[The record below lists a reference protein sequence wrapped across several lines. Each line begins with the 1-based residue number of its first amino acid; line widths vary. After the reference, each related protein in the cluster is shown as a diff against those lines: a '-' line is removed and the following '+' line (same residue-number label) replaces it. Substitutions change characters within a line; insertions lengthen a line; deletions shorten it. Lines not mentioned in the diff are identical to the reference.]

1 MNTKKSENLSNE
13 DRLMF
18 MDFMEWVNTILKE
31 KRPETFKYDD
41 AVFQSFIQD
50 NNICLQCANRI
61 PKQINQKN
69 TIIYK
74 DNKKSKVKSLA
85 KHIRNAIA
93 HTHIIK
99 GDSSFTMHD
108 EYQQKKKGKKEKIR
122 TTTMRGI
129 IDVDLMPKFLQAI
142 KENYRIRGEKNAK
155 QETKATAVAES

>member
-1 MNTKKSENLSNE
+1 MNTKKAGNLSNE

-18 MDFMEWVNTILKE
+18 MDFMDWVNTILKE

-50 NNICLQCANRI
+50 NNICLQCANKI

-69 TIIYK
+69 TITYK
-74 DNKKSKVKSLA
+74 DDKKSKVKSLA
-85 KHIRNAIA
+85 THIRNAFA

-108 EYQQKKKGKKEKIR
+108 EYQQKIKGKKKKKR

-142 KENYRIRGEKNAK
+142 KENYRIRGKRRTK

>member
-85 KHIRNAIA
+85 THIRNAIA

-155 QETKATAVAES
+155 QKTKATAVAGS

>member
-1 MNTKKSENLSNE
+1 MNTKKAGNLSNE

-31 KRPETFKYDD
+31 KRPEKFEYED

-50 NNICLQCANRI
+50 NNISLQCAKRI
-61 PKQINQKN
+61 QKQINQKN

-74 DNKKSKVKSLA
+74 NNKRSKVKSLA
-85 KHIRNAIA
+85 THIRNAFA

-108 EYQQKKKGKKEKIR
+108 EYQQKKKR

-142 KENYRIRGEKNAK
+142 KDNYRIRGKRRTK

>member
-1 MNTKKSENLSNE
+1 MSEKKAGNLSNE

-18 MDFMEWVNTILKE
+18 MDFMDWVNTILKE
-31 KRPETFKYDD
+31 KRPEKFEYEDV
-41 AVFQSFIQD
+41 VFQSFIQD

-74 DNKKSKVKSLA
+74 DDKKSKVKSLA
-85 KHIRNAIA
+85 THIRNAFA
-93 HTHIIK
+93 HTYIIK
-99 GDSSFTMHD
+99 GDSSFTIHD
-108 EYQQKKKGKKEKIR
+108 EYQQKIKGKKKKIR

-142 KENYRIRGEKNAK
+142 KENYRIRGKRRTK
-155 QETKATAVAES
+155 QETKDTAVAES

>member
-1 MNTKKSENLSNE
+1 MNTKKAGNLSNE

-31 KRPETFKYDD
+31 KRPEKFEYED

-50 NNICLQCANRI
+50 NNISLQCAKRI

-74 DNKKSKVKSLA
+74 NNKRSKVKSLA
-85 KHIRNAIA
+85 THIRNALA

-108 EYQQKKKGKKEKIR
+108 EYQQKKKR

-155 QETKATAVAES
+155 QKTKATAVAES

>member
-1 MNTKKSENLSNE
+1 MNTKKAGNLSKE

-18 MDFMEWVNTILKE
+18 MYFMDWVNTILKE
-31 KRPETFKYDD
+31 KRPEKFEYED

-50 NNICLQCANRI
+50 NNISLQCAKRI

-74 DNKKSKVKSLA
+74 DDKKSKVKSLA
-85 KHIRNAIA
+85 THIRNAFA

-108 EYQQKKKGKKEKIR
+108 EYQQKIKGKKKKIR

-129 IDVDLMPKFLQAI
+129 IDVDLMPDFLQAI
-142 KENYRIRGEKNAK
+142 KENYRIRGKRRTK

>member
-1 MNTKKSENLSNE
+1 MNTKKAGNLSNE

-50 NNICLQCANRI
+50 NNICLQCANII

-74 DNKKSKVKSLA
+74 DDKKSKVKSLA
-85 KHIRNAIA
+85 THIRNALA

-108 EYQQKKKGKKEKIR
+108 EYQQKKKR

-155 QETKATAVAES
+155 QKTKATAVAES

>member
-85 KHIRNAIA
+85 THIRNAIA

-155 QETKATAVAES
+155 QKTKATAVAES

>member
-1 MNTKKSENLSNE
+1 MNTKKAGNLSNE

-74 DNKKSKVKSLA
+74 NNKRSKVKSLVT
-85 KHIRNAIA
+85 HIRNAFA

-108 EYQQKKKGKKEKIR
+108 EYQQKKKR
-122 TTTMRGI
+122 TTTLRGI

-155 QETKATAVAES
+155 QKTKATAVAES

>member
-1 MNTKKSENLSNE
+1 MSEKKAGNLSNE

-50 NNICLQCANRI
+50 NNICLQCANKI

-74 DNKKSKVKSLA
+74 NNKRSKVKSLA
-85 KHIRNAIA
+85 THIRNALA

-108 EYQQKKKGKKEKIR
+108 EYQQKKKR

-142 KENYRIRGEKNAK
+142 KENYRIRGKRRTK

>member
-1 MNTKKSENLSNE
+1 MNTKKAGNLSNE

-31 KRPETFKYDD
+31 KRPEKFEYED

-50 NNICLQCANRI
+50 NNISLQCAKRI
-61 PKQINQKN
+61 QKQINQKN

-74 DNKKSKVKSLA
+74 NNKRSKVKSLA
-85 KHIRNAIA
+85 THIRNAFA

-108 EYQQKKKGKKEKIR
+108 EYQQKIKGKKR

-129 IDVDLMPKFLQAI
+129 IDADLMPDFLQAI
-142 KENYRIRGEKNAK
+142 KDNYRIRGKRRTK
-155 QETKATAVAES
+155 QKTKATAVAES

>member
-1 MNTKKSENLSNE
+1 MNTKKAGNLSNE

-50 NNICLQCANRI
+50 NNISLQCAKRI

-74 DNKKSKVKSLA
+74 NNKRSKVKSLA
-85 KHIRNAIA
+85 THIRNALA

-108 EYQQKKKGKKEKIR
+108 EYQQKKKR

-155 QETKATAVAES
+155 QKTKATAVAES